1 MSQGNDPQLLH
12 ELSNLLAMQLP
23 QTITEQ
29 DLEQALS
36 QEVNTLIQ
44 HDFNRLVGILYRMDV
59 SEQKLKQMLK
69 EHAGTDAG
77 LIIARMMIERQ
88 RQKIKT
94 RAEFRSQANDSG
106 EEKW

>member
-1 MSQGNDPQLLH
+1 MMEQ
-12 ELSNLLAMQLP
+12 ELINELNNIFAVALP
-23 QTITEQ
+23 QTVTEA
-29 DLEQALS
+29 DLEHVLA

-94 RAEFRSQANDSG
+94 RAEFRSKANDSG